1 MKAIILCAGEGTRLR
16 PLTHTGAKH
25 LIPVANKPVVHYV
38 IEDLIQAGITQIG
51 VIVSPNV
58 ENAFKRDLKDGSQW
72 GISIEYIMQL
82 EPKGLAHAASCA
94 KDFVGDDPFV
104 MTLGD
109 NLLEHGAGQYIKKFQ
124 EGDANAMVLLYEVD
138 DPSSFGVAKL
148 EGDRIVQLVEKP
160 KDPPSNLA
168 IVGVYMFDKN
178 IFDAINKIKPSWR
191 GELEITDAMQ
201 QLIDDGHRVAPAT
214 VQGWWHDV
222 GQPNDMLE
230 ANRLLLERL
239 DTCLDGDIDENTIIR
254 GRVWVD
260 KSAVVKNSELRGPLV
275 IGPDVRIENSFI
287 GPFSAVGQGCV
298 IENSE
303 VEYSILMEGCTI
315 EGVKRVDHSMIGR
328 NVKVGYKNTL
338 PNAYRLIVG
347 DNSHIE
353 LI

>member
-38 IEDLIQAGITQIG
+38 IEDLIEAGIKEIG

-72 GISIEYIMQL
+72 GISIEYIMQT

-94 KDFVGDDPFV
+94 REFVGDDPFV

-109 NLLEHGAGQYIKKFQ
+109 NLLEQGMVQYIEKFRQ
-124 EGDANAMVLLYEVD
+124 GNVNAMLLLYEVD
-138 DPSSFGVAKL
+138 DPTSFGVAKL
-148 EGDRIVQLVEKP
+148 DGERIIQLVEKP

-168 IVGVYMFDKN
+168 IVGVYMFDKH
-178 IFDAINKIKPSWR
+178 IFEAIGKIKPSWR

-201 QLIDDGHRVAPAT
+201 QLIDDGYMVAPAT
-214 VQGWWHDV
+214 VQGWWNDV

-230 ANRLLLERL
+230 ANRQLLEKL
-239 DTCLDGDIDENTIIR
+239 ATCLDGDVDEATIIR
-254 GRVWVD
+254 GRVWVHKD
-260 KSAVVKNSELRGPLV
+260 AVVKNSELRGPLI
-275 IGPDVRIENSFI
+275 IGPEARIENSFI
-287 GPFSAVGQGCV
+287 GPFSSVGQGCV
-298 IENSE
+298 IEDSE
-303 VEYSILMEGCTI
+303 VEYSILMEGCTVQ
-315 EGVKRVDHSMIGR
+315 GVKRVDHSLIGR
-328 NVKVGYKNTL
+328 NVKVGYKTTL
-338 PNAYRLIVG
+338 PKAYRLVLG